1 MSAFNMEEDGSFHGE
16 VPPGSLTVM
25 LMGPPEWIPRSIR
38 LDGVDVFGYPL
49 ELTSGTHEIEVVVT
63 DRLASVNGVVVDRRG
78 TPLAG
83 FDVVLFPEDATR
95 WYFMSPL
102 IRQTRSH
109 QNGQFEMTLV
119 PPGDYLAVATEGVP
133 FISIGDPVRTLRRL
147 QSIGTRLTVGEGE
160 QKTISIR
167 ASPAPADLARFTP

>member
-1 MSAFNMEEDGSFHGE
+1 M
-16 VPPGSLTVM
+16 
-25 LMGPPEWIPRSIR
+25 
-38 LDGVDVFGYPL
+38 DVFGYPL
-49 ELTSGTHEIEVVVT
+49 EVTSGAHEIEVVVT
-63 DRLASVNGVVVDRRG
+63 DRLPSVNGVVVDRRG

-109 QNGQFEMTLV
+109 QNGQFEMPQL
-119 PPGDYLAVATEGVP
+119 PAGDYLAVATEGVP
-133 FISIGDPVRTLRRL
+133 MILLGDPALTLRRL
-147 QSIGTRLTVGEGE
+147 QSIGTRLKVGDGE

-167 ASPAPADLARFTP
+167 ASPTPEGLVRFAP